1 MKEFALCFLA
11 YGDEHIKE
19 FNETCNKI
27 LSTHPFSNIFVLT
40 DDKSKIQNNSIN
52 IFEKK
57 GYFNFNFK
65 RYIIA
70 EAFELYNTIIM
81 LDTDIDIK
89 SFEQIN
95 EHINSDGMYVNW
107 IASRLKHKGKLLNT
121 GNDEYCNRLRKL
133 NNYKYP
139 VQFIPEFCVFLK
151 ITDIK
156 IRKEFIERWDYIH
169 NSVCDVEPTD
179 RHLNLNGAVEGC
191 IMYSACKD
199 LELPI
204 FVSTKLFE
212 SINHYASIKSKKNLI

>member
-40 DDKSKIQNNSIN
+40 DDKSKIQNDSIN

>member
-1 MKEFALCFLA
+1 MREFALCFLA
-11 YGDEHIKE
+11 YGDEHIQE

-27 LSTHPFSNIFVLT
+27 LLTHPLSNIFVLT
-40 DDKSKIQNNSIN
+40 DDKSKIHNNSIN

-57 GYFNFNFK
+57 EDFNFNFK

-70 EAFELYNTIIM
+70 EAFVIYDTIIM

-95 EHINSDGMYVNW
+95 AHINSDGMYVNW
-107 IASRLKHKGKLLNT
+107 IASRLIHKGKLLNI

-156 IRKEFIERWDYIH
+156 TRKEFIEQWGYIH
-169 NSVCDVEPTD
+169 NSVSDVEPTD

-199 LELPI
+199 LGLPI

-212 SINHYASIKSKKNLI
+212 SVKHYASIKSKKILI